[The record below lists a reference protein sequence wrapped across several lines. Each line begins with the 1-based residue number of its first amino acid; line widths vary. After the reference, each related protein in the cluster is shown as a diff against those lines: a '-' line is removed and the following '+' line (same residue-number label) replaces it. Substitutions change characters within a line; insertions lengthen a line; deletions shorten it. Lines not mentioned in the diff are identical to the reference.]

1 MFSFLSG
8 VYQIEMRQ
16 QGLTGWGPPWMD
28 RKRENLGDLIADA
41 ALEAAAVKSGS
52 GRCGRANKCAQEAE
66 VSTVC

>member
-16 QGLTGWGPPWMD
+16 QGLTGWGTLWME
-28 RKRENLGDLIADA
+28 RKQENLGDIITDV
-41 ALEAAAVKSGS
+41 ALEVAAVKSGS

-66 VSTVC
+66 VITVC